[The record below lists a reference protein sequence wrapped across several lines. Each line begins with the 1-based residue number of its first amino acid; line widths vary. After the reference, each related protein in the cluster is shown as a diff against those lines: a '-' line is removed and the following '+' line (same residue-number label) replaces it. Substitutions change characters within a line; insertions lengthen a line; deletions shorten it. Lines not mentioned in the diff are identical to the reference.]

1 MEKYILFTNM
11 NQNFAIDVTKIER
24 IIEFEQPKK
33 IPESLEYLLG
43 VIKYEDAILPVIDLN
58 KRLYDTKIK
67 ETKSTK
73 IVIVSWK
80 ERLMGIVVDDIIGIN
95 KFEEEYY
102 EESNIDAN
110 VSKEYISGFIKSEDG
125 ITIVLDID
133 GILNE
138 KKEEKLL
145 EDIESENI

>member
-102 EESNIDAN
+102 EESNIDTN